1 MEPIQPEPI
10 QPESNKTLLKQHH
23 SALDRLIEDGKSHIK
38 RLKSVTKSREMQL
51 ACFETQAEFVSYL
64 IENPDICHNPSEFV
78 KNQLAIISSVI
89 QPAPLKQETAVSEP
103 ALQQNQCV
111 FCNRTYASSNSLKIH
126 KRICPNAQR
135 KWWMRYFLT
144 KAGCVLHPS

>member
-1 MEPIQPEPI
+1 MESNQTEPIQTEPIQPEPI
-10 QPESNKTLLKQHH
+10 QPESTKTVLAQHLRVLK
-23 SALDRLIEDGKSHIK
+23 DLIKNGEDFVERQK
-38 RLKSVTKSREMQL
+38 LVTKGREMQL
-51 ACFETQAEFVSYL
+51 ECFKAHAKYVSYL
-64 IENPDICHNPSEFV
+64 EENPTICDNVPKFV
-78 KNQLAIISSVI
+78 KTQLAIISSVI

-135 KWWMRYFLT
+135 K
-144 KAGCVLHPS
+144 